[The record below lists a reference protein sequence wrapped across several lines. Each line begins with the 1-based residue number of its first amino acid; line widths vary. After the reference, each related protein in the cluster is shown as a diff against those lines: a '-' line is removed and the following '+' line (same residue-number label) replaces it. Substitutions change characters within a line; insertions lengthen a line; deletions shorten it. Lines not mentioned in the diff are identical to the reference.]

1 MALNLRR
8 RRKDAPALSEDG
20 LVQMSLM
27 EHLTELRRRVMIS
40 IFAIVGGAVVGFV
53 LYNRILGFLQDPYCE
68 LKRTKKLP
76 GSCNF
81 VITDPLEGVTTR
93 FKVSAYVGLV
103 IALPIVLWQLWRFI
117 TPGLHP
123 KEKKYA
129 IPFVLSSIVLFL
141 LGALVAVLTFP
152 EALNFLIS
160 VSGNN
165 VETLFS
171 PAKYI
176 SLYTLIMLAFGL
188 AFEFPIILVFLEI
201 ANIIT
206 PKHLMKSWRFSVV
219 GITVFAAVITP
230 SQDPY
235 SMLGM
240 AVPMWIFYFAAAGI
254 GKLLGK

>member
-1 MALNLRR
+1 MALKLRR
-8 RRKDAPALSEDG
+8 RPKAAPQVSDDG
-20 LVQMSLM
+20 LVQMSLV
-27 EHLTELRRRVMIS
+27 EHRAELRRRVMIS
-40 IFAIVGGAVVGFV
+40 VLGITGGAVVGFL
-53 LYNRILGFLQDPYCE
+53 LYNRILAFLQEPYCE
-68 LKRTKKLP
+68 LKRSKNLP
-76 GSCNF
+76 GTCNF

-129 IPFVLSSIVLFL
+129 IPFVLSSILLFL
-141 LGALVAVLTFP
+141 AGAAVAILTFP
-152 EALNFLIS
+152 QALDFLIS

-165 VETLFS
+165 VETLFG

-176 SLYTLIMLAFGL
+176 SLYTLIMLAF
-188 AFEFPIILVFLEI
+188 LEI
-201 ANIIT
+201 ANILT
-206 PKHLMKSWRFSVV
+206 PAKLMRSWRLSIV

-235 SMLGM
+235 SMLVM
-240 AVPMWIFYFAAAGI
+240 AVPMVIFYFASAGI

>member
-1 MALNLRR
+1 MAVNLRR
-8 RRKDAPALSEDG
+8 RPKVAPPVSEDG
-20 LVQMSLM
+20 LVQMSLV
-27 EHLTELRRRVMIS
+27 EHLAELRRRVFIS
-40 IFAIVGGAVVGFV
+40 VVAIAGGGVVGFL
-53 LYNRILGFLQDPYCE
+53 LYNRILAFLQEPYCD
-68 LKRTKKLP
+68 LKAKKHLP
-76 GSCNF
+76 GTCNF
-81 VITDPLEGVTTR
+81 TIFDPLEGVTTR

-129 IPFVLSSIVLFL
+129 IPFVLSSLVLFL
-141 LGALVAVLTFP
+141 AGAAVAVLTFP
-152 EALNFLIS
+152 QALDFLIG
-160 VSGNN
+160 VSGDK
-165 VETLFS
+165 VETLFG

-188 AFEFPIILVFLEI
+188 AFEFPIVLVFLEI
-201 ANIIT
+201 AGVVT
-206 PKHLMKSWRFSVV
+206 PRKLLKSWRMSIV

-240 AVPMWIFYFAAAGI
+240 ALPMMVFYFAAIGI

>member
-1 MALNLRR
+1 MALKLRR
-8 RRKDAPALSEDG
+8 RSKDAPLRSEDG
-20 LVQMSLM
+20 LVQMSLI
-27 EHLTELRRRVMIS
+27 EHLAELRRRVTIS
-40 IFAIVGGAVVGFV
+40 VIGITGGAVVGFL
-53 LYNRILGFLQDPYCE
+53 LYNRILAFLQDPYCD
-68 LKRTKKLP
+68 LKRQKNLP
-76 GSCNF
+76 GTCNF

-93 FKVSAYVGLV
+93 FKVSAYVGLI

-141 LGALVAVLTFP
+141 LGATVAIVTFP
-152 EALNFLIS
+152 QALDFLIS

-165 VETLFS
+165 VETLFG

-188 AFEFPIILVFLEI
+188 AFEFPVVLVFLEI
-201 ANIIT
+201 ANIVT
-206 PKHLMKSWRFSVV
+206 PARLLKSWRMALV
-219 GITVFAAVITP
+219 GIFVVAAVITP

-240 AVPMWIFYFAAAGI
+240 ALPMTLFYFASVGI